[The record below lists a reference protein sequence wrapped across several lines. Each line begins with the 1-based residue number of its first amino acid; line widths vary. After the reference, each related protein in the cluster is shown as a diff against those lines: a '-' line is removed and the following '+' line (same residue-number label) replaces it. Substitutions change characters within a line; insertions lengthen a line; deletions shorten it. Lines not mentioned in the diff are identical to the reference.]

1 MDLLYFYI
9 LLILI
14 PVPVY
19 SNAKGP
25 LGEAVIIHV
34 YKSPSASTTTRSCIF
49 VLGVVP
55 AIKVAAAGRLCMSGE
70 AFGCTT
76 TVRFP

>member
-1 MDLLYFYI
+1 MGVLYFYI

-25 LGEAVIIHV
+25 VGEAVIIHV
-34 YKSPSASTTTRSCIF
+34 YRSPSASTTTRSCIF
-49 VLGVVP
+49 VLAVVP
-55 AIKVAAAGRLCMSGE
+55 AIKVAAAGRLFMLG
-70 AFGCTT
+70 AALGCTT
-76 TVRFP
+76 TVRLP